1 MTQHERETGQ
11 SHEYDF
17 TSREGLRDLLT
28 QLTRDHLWRTHPAAR
43 ALMEYTE
50 QKYLALARSWHRD
63 PADAVYEAFMA
74 MRTPWVIRADDPWA
88 AITRAVEL
96 GIAAEVHAERLLTS
110 TDKARRPEHRPDEYP
125 VRAGHYETFFYHVLA
140 AATPPASPMV
150 AVERVVRSAS
160 VFLVTT
166 GWHPRTIETAVE
178 YICHRLTSLASTQSG
193 IDVLRKDDAMR
204 QRLGYSQHDWSG
216 LLRLLLGPR
225 SKKTVTGTDPARL
238 GIFARLLLGDRT
250 EDLLADRALKAAS
263 RKYTQGGEAA

>member
-1 MTQHERETGQ
+1 MQHP
-11 SHEYDF
+11 SHEAPLPDF
-17 TSREGLRDLLT
+17 TTPEGLRALLELLVT
-28 QLTRDHLWRTHPAAR
+28 EQLWRTHPSVR
-43 ALMEYTE
+43 GLMEYAE
-50 QKYLALARSWHRD
+50 QKYQPLALTWHRD
-63 PADAVYEAFMA
+63 PADAAYEAFMA
-74 MRTPWVIRADDPWA
+74 MRTPAVLRARDPWA

-140 AATPPASPMV
+140 AATPPVSPTV

-166 GWHPRTIETAVE
+166 GWHPRTIEAAVE

-193 IDVLRKDDAMR
+193 IDVLRKDQAMR
-204 QRLGYSQHDWSG
+204 QRLGFSTRDWNG

-238 GIFARLLLGDRT
+238 GIFARILLGDRT
-250 EDLLADRALKAAS
+250 EDLLADRALTAAS